1 MNASLLDLALGLQS
15 LIWPLVRISAA
26 LMMLPFFSTQAGNA
40 RVRVLLALSIAWL
53 VWPTREWPSA
63 EPLSGDW
70 FLCLLDEMA
79 IGLLMGLVLQVVT
92 ATITVA
98 GQAISS
104 SLGLSMA
111 NMVDPNL
118 GNVPELSQFMI
129 VMGTLVFFG
138 TGGHLVVIGLLAES
152 FTLLP
157 PGSSFAGLTAFKG
170 IIAWS
175 SMIFLGGVLISLP
188 VMGSLLLVNVG
199 LGIVTRAAPSLNVFS
214 VGFPATIVSGLVLF
228 LFTLT
233 TSGNRI
239 QWLWAESFTQLRDM
253 LGAP

>member
-157 PGSSFAGLTAFKG
+157 PGSSFAGL
-170 IIAWS
+170 
-175 SMIFLGGVLISLP
+175 P